1 LGRFME
7 SKQVFMDEVKKKFV
21 GKWVGVKGRAVVAVS
36 ESHDEIVREIKR
48 EGLDG
53 VYIFYVPSEKE
64 KKYEF
69 LF

>member
-1 LGRFME
+1 M
-7 SKQVFMDEVKKKFV
+7 
-21 GKWVGVKGRAVVAVS
+21 
-36 ESHDEIVREIKR
+36 REIKR
-48 EGLDG
+48 KGLDG

>member
-1 LGRFME
+1 MSNNEEFILRDLT
-7 SKQVFMDEVKKKFV
+7 KIKKDISELWDSQEKSVEAGLLSTNKNFV
-21 GKWVGVKGRAVVAVS
+21 
-36 ESHDEIVREIKR
+36 I
-48 EGLDG
+48 LDG